1 MLLSNNLPR
10 FLPRSF
16 TNSCEKVGRGEKSSL
31 LRFVKLFATTTTAGL
46 LPEGCQFVTRK
57 LSSSPITTTRSRER
71 IVAESLP
78 LFVLICSPE
87 LRLAHFF
94 IRSRKGE
101 GVRAEL
107 FDSLREESRLGRER
121 KRRIGTRWKCKF
133 LFTRTFLL
141 LLRSKGKGNIFLI
154 TRW

>member
-107 FDSLREESRLGRER
+107 FDSLRENLVSAENGREESVRDENVNFFSRGPFYYSFVR
-121 KRRIGTRWKCKF
+121 KAKEIYF
-133 LFTRTFLL
+133 
-141 LLRSKGKGNIFLI
+141 
-154 TRW
+154 

>member
-1 MLLSNNLPR
+1 MMLLSNNLPR

-71 IVAESLP
+71 IVAESLS

-94 IRSRKGE
+94 IRSRDEKKFARNCLILSE
-101 GVRAEL
+101 RI
-107 FDSLREESRLGRER
+107 SSRQRTEEKNRYAM
-121 KRRIGTRWKCKF
+121 KM
-133 LFTRTFLL
+133 
-141 LLRSKGKGNIFLI
+141 
-154 TRW
+154 

>member
-16 TNSCEKVGRGEKSSL
+16 TNSCEKLGRGEKSSL

-57 LSSSPITTTRSRER
+57 LSSSPIMTTRSRER

-107 FDSLREESRLGRER
+107 FDSLRENLVSAENGREESVRDENVNFFSRGPFYYSFVR
-121 KRRIGTRWKCKF
+121 KAKEIYF
-133 LFTRTFLL
+133 
-141 LLRSKGKGNIFLI
+141 
-154 TRW
+154 

>member
-1 MLLSNNLPR
+1 MMLLSNNLPR

-107 FDSLREESRLGRER
+107 FDSLRENLVSAENGREESVRDENVNFFSRGPFYYSFVR
-121 KRRIGTRWKCKF
+121 KAKEIYF
-133 LFTRTFLL
+133 
-141 LLRSKGKGNIFLI
+141 
-154 TRW
+154 

>member
-71 IVAESLP
+71 IVAESLS

-87 LRLAHFF
+87 LHLAHFF

-107 FDSLREESRLGRER
+107 FDSLRENLVSAENGREESVRDENVNFFSRGPFSYSFVR
-121 KRRIGTRWKCKF
+121 KAKEIYF
-133 LFTRTFLL
+133 
-141 LLRSKGKGNIFLI
+141 
-154 TRW
+154 

>member
-16 TNSCEKVGRGEKSSL
+16 TNSCEKLGRGEKSSL

-107 FDSLREESRLGRER
+107 FDSLRENLVSAENGREESVRDENVNFFSRGPFYYSFVR
-121 KRRIGTRWKCKF
+121 KAKEIYF
-133 LFTRTFLL
+133 
-141 LLRSKGKGNIFLI
+141 
-154 TRW
+154 

>member
-1 MLLSNNLPR
+1 MMLLSNNLPR

-71 IVAESLP
+71 IVAESLS

-107 FDSLREESRLGRER
+107 FDSLRENLVSAENGREESVRDENVNFFSRGPFYYSFVR
-121 KRRIGTRWKCKF
+121 KAKEIYF
-133 LFTRTFLL
+133 
-141 LLRSKGKGNIFLI
+141 
-154 TRW
+154 

>member
-71 IVAESLP
+71 IVAESLS

-107 FDSLREESRLGRER
+107 FDSLRENLVSAENGREESVRDENVNFFSRGPFYYSFVR
-121 KRRIGTRWKCKF
+121 KAKEIYF
-133 LFTRTFLL
+133 
-141 LLRSKGKGNIFLI
+141 
-154 TRW
+154 